1 MKRISISVACVL
13 GFAMLVF
20 GAAEPKTTLRAGAA
34 KSNITP
40 PLGLPL
46 VGEWDNPPG
55 SYVHDEL
62 YARCLVLDNGKTRLA
77 FVVCDL
83 LGISQGVSVEA
94 RRLAE
99 ERTGIPA
106 ANILVSAI
114 HTHSAASA
122 LGNRFNLNDP
132 LDEYETFVAR
142 RVADAVACAA
152 YTLRPARVGWTTAQE
167 PRHVF
172 CRRWFM
178 KPGTMTANP
187 FGSTNDLVKTNP
199 GRCNPNLDRPAGP
212 VDPDVFILAAQTPE
226 GQPIGMLANYSLHYV
241 GASVKGEVSA
251 DYYGMYND
259 RIKQLLGADRQ
270 EPPFVSLMSNGT
282 SGNINNIDFSKP
294 AEKLAA
300 YEKMRIV
307 AEDVAQAVYAAY
319 QKIAW
324 RDQVALGSSF
334 EKITLK
340 FRRPT
345 PERLEMAKQVLAA
358 IEAGKK
364 PTVPLAEN
372 YAKRTVKIQHM
383 PEEWNF
389 PLQAFRVGDVGIASM
404 PCEVFSETGLDIKAR
419 SPLQPAFTVSLAHG
433 YFGYLPPPEQQK
445 MGGYESWLGTNRL
458 EIDAEPKM
466 KQALLRMLQKLKEQE
481 S

>member
-1 MKRISISVACVL
+1 MKQISASVACIFGL
-13 GFAMLVF
+13 GMLAL
-20 GAAEPKTTLRAGAA
+20 GAADPGVTLQAGAA

-46 VGEWDNPPG
+46 IGEWNNPPG

-62 YARCLVLDNGKTRLA
+62 YARCMVLDNGKTRMA

-83 LGISQGVSVEA
+83 LGISRGVSDEA

-99 ERTGIPA
+99 ERTGIPS
-106 ANILVSAI
+106 ANIMVSAV
-114 HTHSAASA
+114 HTHSAVSA
-122 LGNRFNLNDP
+122 LGSRFNLNDP
-132 LDEYETFVAR
+132 LNDYEAFVAR
-142 RVADAVACAA
+142 RVADAVTCAI

-178 KPGTMTANP
+178 KPGTMPANP
-187 FGSTNDLVKTNP
+187 FGSTNDLVKMNP

-212 VDPDVFILAAQTPE
+212 VDPEISILAAQTLE

-241 GASVKGEVSA
+241 GATIRGEITA

-259 RIKQLLGADRQ
+259 RIQQLLGADRQ

-294 AEKLAA
+294 AEKLPK
-300 YEKMRIV
+300 YGKMRIV
-307 AEDVAQAVYAAY
+307 AEDVAQAVFAAY

-324 RDQVALGSSF
+324 HGEVPLGVSF
-334 EKITLK
+334 EDITLK

-345 PERLEMAKQVLAA
+345 PERLEQAKEIVAGIKAGQKPPSKLAG
-358 IEAGKK
+358 IY
-364 PTVPLAEN
+364 AER
-372 YAKRTVKIQHM
+372 ALMCQKM
-383 PEEWNF
+383 PDEWKF
-389 PLQAFRVGDVGIASM
+389 ALQAFRVGDLGIVSM
-404 PCEVFSETGLDIKAR
+404 PCEVFTETGLDIKTL

-445 MGGYESWLGTNRL
+445 YGGYESWLGTNRL
-458 EIDAEPKM
+458 EIEAEPKM
-466 KQALLRMLQKLKEQE
+466 KQALLKMLRKLKDQ
-481 S
+481 